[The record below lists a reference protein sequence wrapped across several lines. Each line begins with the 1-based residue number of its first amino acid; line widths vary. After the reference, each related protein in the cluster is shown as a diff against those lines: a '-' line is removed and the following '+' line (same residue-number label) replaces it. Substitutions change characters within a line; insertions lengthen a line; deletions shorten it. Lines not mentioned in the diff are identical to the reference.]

1 MSNTNNIK
9 KQLQWEVS
17 FKRNGDFPL
26 DRSSIFE
33 TYDEAMNYV
42 NGSDT
47 RKGVPYLG
55 QVITIL
61 TNTNETSYDESGVYV
76 IKELPNE
83 GNELNGRIER
93 AGEIIGGDAISVA
106 DGNQIDIVLNDD
118 VKNFITKNDKG
129 LAVTSI
135 DANKTTTS
143 KEIQIL
149 GGPLA
154 NDANDVF
161 SGGVIPSGTSI
172 EDILTKLLCKEIY
185 NTTSPTL
192 GSCTFASSKPNLTSS
207 NTTKG
212 SLVEVGTTI
221 TFDTITAKNVT
232 ATITDP
238 KVGRFTNG
246 YRTEL
251 TGETIETS
259 DGYVRTSWTTGQTN
273 GSYYKLELTKT
284 GFTGNLPSTVT
295 ATTYDNCEISSF
307 NLTTIEGENTL
318 KVTETPAK
326 HDRRHSGI
334 PSYYIVSNMGN
345 VDSRYMSNE
354 VASVNDTSVPVNQQN
369 NTFSVTGV
377 YPIFTNGVSYTTNK
391 DEVDAENDLL
401 DNPVSDDGTKLG
413 LVTSNTLFAVSFAHQ
428 DIAPYRLLVPDGWKI
443 NEAIAFDSLVGD
455 YKIGCI
461 DKFSSKGTTTKK
473 IQGVDVSYTIYEW
486 NESKGPN
493 FVTFKVG
500 E

>member
-1 MSNTNNIK
+1 MSNTNNTN
-9 KQLQWEVS
+9 KQLKWDVT
-17 FKRNGDFPL
+17 FKRSGDFPL

-33 TYDEAMNYV
+33 TYDEAINYV

-61 TNTNETSYDESGVYV
+61 RKSEDKTYDDSGVYV
-76 IKELPNE
+76 IKQLPNE
-83 GNELNGRIER
+83 GNEFKSIIER
-93 AGEIIGGDAISVA
+93 AGEVIGGDAISIA

-118 VKNFITKNDKG
+118 VKNFITKDDKG
-129 LAVTSI
+129 LAVTSV
-135 DANKTTTS
+135 DADKTTTS
-143 KEIQIL
+143 KEIQIE

-154 NDANDVF
+154 SAANEVF
-161 SGGVIPSGTSI
+161 GGKVIPSGTSI
-172 EDILTKLLCKEIY
+172 EDILTKLLCREIY
-185 NTTSPTL
+185 PTPTSYL
-192 GSCTFASSKPNLTSS
+192 GSCSFSSSAPNLSSS
-207 NTTKG
+207 NATKN
-212 SLVEVGTTI
+212 SLVEIGTTI
-221 TFDTITAKNVT
+221 TFNTITAKNVT
-232 ATITDP
+232 ATINNP
-238 KVGRFTNG
+238 YVGKFTNG

-259 DGYVRTSWTTGQTN
+259 DGYVRTSWSTGQTD
-273 GSYYKLELTKT
+273 GGYYKLALFNT
-284 GFTGNLPSTVT
+284 GFTGNLPLTVT
-295 ATTYDNCEISSF
+295 ATTYDDCKISSF
-307 NLTTIEGENTL
+307 NLTAIKGENTL

-326 HDRRHSGI
+326 HDKWHSGI

-345 VDSRYMSNE
+345 VDSGHTSDV
-354 VASVNDTSVPVNQQN
+354 VASVNTTGVNVNPQSS
-369 NTFSVTGV
+369 TFSVTGV
-377 YPIFTNGVSYTTNK
+377 YPIFTNGIAYKTNK

-401 DNPVSDDGTKLG
+401 DNPVTNDGTKLN
-413 LVTSNTLFAVSFAHQ
+413 LVNSNTLFAVSFAHQ
-428 DIAPYRLLVPDGWKI
+428 DKAPYRLLVPDGWKI

-455 YKIGCI
+455 YKIGCV
-461 DKFSSKGTTTKK
+461 DKFSSKGTTTKA